1 MHPSTHK
8 TILRGSQMASS
19 NVVPEWFSAIG
30 TKRNYNTMV
39 YYAGTGNN
47 VFEINF
53 VGGYINQSDVKAF
66 MINDTTRENKPQ
78 SLTFQGT
85 NTVLTY
91 DNVPV
96 GWTVCIYRDTP
107 KSRPLSKFVD
117 GAVIN
122 AYNLDRNAQQA
133 VFSVAEM
140 VDRFDS
146 TTESV
151 EMALKEVYEAN
162 QKSDQ
167 AINTAN
173 WANGKADTA
182 INTANGAVTTAN
194 YAVGVA
200 NAASAKSDTA
210 INTAGAATGTAN
222 TALAVAQGIDG
233 KADQAI
239 NTANAANATA
249 NGINAKADQAL
260 ATSGAADQ
268 KATQALN
275 TANGIDGKATQALNT
290 SNEAKATA
298 DLALNSIGTVK
309 DLSERV
315 ESFGGSNQ
323 VSWKGAHV
331 FPYIALNG
339 PVWQDRTPN
348 RDYKQ
353 EMLSIH
359 PGVDVNYIRRM
370 RAYAGAAVFHEI
382 VEGDGITTFI
392 GNNASDWTWCNKTY
406 ANGNFSVR
414 GTLTSTQGVEVAGHY
429 HTSAQNGAGSWNA
442 QLNAQAPVNMNW
454 GNTTNSAAYY
464 PMIKSYR
471 QNSNGYPTAVSFGH
485 LAQGST
491 WGSAAIH
498 VIGDGG
504 KSASYLFNVDGAA
517 YIPASVTSG
526 RIIGN
531 AGVSSGADFECT
543 TGARFANNGDVKGSV
558 WQQYAGAGDG
568 WLSGAFYTLNNAHNA
583 TRDRAN
589 NTYTRTEVYTKYESD
604 SRYMPAGTNTGP
616 VAWNDIGSTV
626 LACYNGRGAAISP
639 GDIIDGSALSP
650 VGIEQGDSTQYR
662 NFKVG
667 GWTLPGRWVCCGFL
681 PLSVKNQEFATN
693 WRRIS

>member
-1 MHPSTHK
+1 
-8 TILRGSQMASS
+8 MASS

-315 ESFGGSNQ
+315 ESFGAGNG
-323 VSWKGAHV
+323 VAWKGAHV

-339 PVWQDRTPN
+339 PVWQDRVPSGS
-348 RDYKQ
+348 YKQ
-353 EMLSIH
+353 EMLSLA
-359 PGVDVNYIRRM
+359 PVGDVNYIRRM
-370 RAYAGAAVFHEI
+370 RAHTGAAIFHEI
-382 VEGDGITTFI
+382 VEPDGITTFM
-392 GNNASDWTWCNKTY
+392 GDNASNWVWCNKVY
-406 ANGNFSVR
+406 ANGNLSVR
-414 GTLTSTQGVEVAGHY
+414 GTLVATANVEAGGYY
-429 HTSAQNGAGSWNA
+429 HTSGSHGAGSWNA
-442 QLNAQAPVNMNW
+442 QLNAQAPFNMNW
-454 GNTTNSAAYY
+454 GNTTNSSAYY

-485 LAQGST
+485 LAQGSS

-517 YIPASVTSG
+517 YFPASVQSG

-568 WLSGAFYTLNNAHNA
+568 WLSGAFYTLNTAHNA

-604 SRYMPAGTNTGP
+604 SRYMPAGTSTGP
-616 VAWNDIGSTV
+616 VGWTDIGSTV
-626 LACYNGRGAAISP
+626 MAVYNGRGAAIES
-639 GDIIDGSALSP
+639 GTVVGGGMLSP
-650 VGIEQGDSTQYR
+650 IAIIQGSNTQYN
-662 NFKVG
+662 NFNVG
-667 GWTLPGRWVCCGFL
+667 PGTLPGNWVLCGYL
-681 PLSVKNQEFATN
+681 PLSAANQTYASN
-693 WRRIS
+693 WRRVS